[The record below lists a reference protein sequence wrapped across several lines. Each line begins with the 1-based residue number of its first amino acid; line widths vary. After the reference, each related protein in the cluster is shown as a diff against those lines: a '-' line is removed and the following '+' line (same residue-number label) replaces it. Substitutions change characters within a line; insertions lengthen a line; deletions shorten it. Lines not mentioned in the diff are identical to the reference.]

1 MIVICVRDTD
11 GGVRRVTGNSERDE
25 LEIDVIT
32 PRSETSATGLSSL
45 APG

>member
-1 MIVICVRDTD
+1 VIVIYVMGTD
-11 GGVRRVTGNSERDE
+11 GGVRRVTSNSERDE

-32 PRSETSATGLSSL
+32 PGSETSATGLSSL